1 MKRYCG
7 GTIVSVTLGNN
18 LEEVIV
24 IDVHQNALPVQT
36 NPAVAARAFVM
47 IGAAIQEPD
56 AAEPEGY
63 YDPATQT
70 WIGGRRLGLGSYSN
84 RSNGSSG
91 GYSYQSDD

>member
-1 MKRYCG
+1 MVD
-7 GTIVSVTLGNN
+7 I
-18 LEEVIV
+18 
-24 IDVHQNALPVQT
+24 HQIPATPVD
-36 NPAVAARAFVM
+36 PAVAARAFVM
-47 IGAAIQEPD
+47 LGAEIRDPD
-56 AAEPEGY
+56 ADVGGY